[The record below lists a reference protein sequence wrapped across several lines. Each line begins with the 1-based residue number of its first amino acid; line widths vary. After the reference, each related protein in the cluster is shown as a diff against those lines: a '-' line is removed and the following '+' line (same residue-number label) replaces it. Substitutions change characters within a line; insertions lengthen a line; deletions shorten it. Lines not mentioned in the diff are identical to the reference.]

1 MILKRKLLG
10 GLITTVS
17 SSSIDLSLALIL
29 MLNRSVCN
37 LGLGL
42 MNVRFFKHKSER

>member
-1 MILKRKLLG
+1 MILKSKLLG

-29 MLNRSVCN
+29 MLNLFVIWVCFN
-37 LGLGL
+37 
-42 MNVRFFKHKSER
+42 EC